1 MDTIKNNTS
10 SSLEKGLL
18 SYNIMIFCFIIFII
32 LMIVLMF
39 TNKQGFNK
47 SFGYEIFITGPILL
61 LVAFLIKEI
70 FIFKNNPQ
78 QSWLSSFSQS
88 NQNWFIPFILLMT
101 VFIGIFGFF
110 MMLYVGGI
118 FSDSPPENNIS
129 MILNFFVIALFII
142 IALTIF
148 KKYQNK
154 DYDILKTLPKTIQDA
169 FYLRTKYTAF
179 FVIFVIFIMLLYFV
193 NPLGLITEY
202 GGPIIFFTLFVGIIL
217 VIMIYIYQFFLDNPS
232 KANLFGESPGL
243 LTFIVKG
250 SYILVA
256 LGISFGLIYGALKMM
271 LVNPIHGVILYSI

>member
-154 DYDILKTLPKTIQDA
+154 DYDILKTLPKTIQD
-169 FYLRTKYTAF
+169 
-179 FVIFVIFIMLLYFV
+179 
-193 NPLGLITEY
+193 
-202 GGPIIFFTLFVGIIL
+202 
-217 VIMIYIYQFFLDNPS
+217 
-232 KANLFGESPGL
+232 
-243 LTFIVKG
+243 
-250 SYILVA
+250 
-256 LGISFGLIYGALKMM
+256 
-271 LVNPIHGVILYSI
+271 